1 MGKSGIS
8 VKVTDRGLRASVRAV
23 FGARNSSVKVGIF
36 GDKGDQDVET
46 ADGSPST
53 ISVAELAAIHE
64 FGLGVPERPFLRT
77 YFDSNIG
84 RIQRSLLNLMS
95 TAIQKAISS
104 GRPIEDKDR
113 KRILDRIGLLMQSE
127 IQAKLAKG
135 DLELTPLAQATIDR
149 KGSSTPLIDT
159 GQLRSAITYE
169 SSLDGVHDGD

>member
-1 MGKSGIS
+1 MGGI
-8 VKVTDRGLRASVRAV
+8 KVNITDKGLRASVRAV

-36 GDKGDQDVET
+36 GDKGDADVEPAPGDNPPGIT
-46 ADGSPST
+46 
-53 ISVAELAAIHE
+53 VAELAAIHE

-77 YFDSNIG
+77 YFDQNIG

-95 TAIQKAISS
+95 TAIQKAIST

-135 DLELTPLAQATIDR
+135 DLALTPLAQATIDK

-159 GQLRSAITYE
+159 GQLRSAISYE